1 MKKILRKLGKFL
13 QESNEKE
20 SGFTLIDVMVTMAL
34 FALITSVLL
43 ANYPDSATKV
53 ELANAVSDIQGI
65 ARDSQ
70 LKAGGI
76 ETAGDTAAG
85 YGLYFDAASTT
96 KFVQF
101 KDLQIGSSTD
111 LSGGA
116 IGDNV
121 FDAATEVSK
130 IVTIPSGFYLRNICV
145 GDGTARPFATSSCSR
160 TQPTLGTVTVS
171 YARLMTQPIIY
182 INNATSTHY
191 AAVCVEFAS
200 VNSIAAG
207 KVRNMIISQS
217 GFSTTALGACDEEPI
232 NLALNTS
239 PNTGAGSL
247 ITSGNT
253 STFFGIDNTAPV
265 ITLISGSPLEM
276 YLGDPVTD
284 PGATALDN
292 VDGNISSKINSAF
305 ISMTN
310 TATQKTIYQFG
321 IADTNPYFSKTTA
334 AGDTYFVLPNRIGK
348 IAIDGTVTKY
358 ADNFLG
364 QSAIAL
370 DSSGNVYTANSNSNN
385 VTKITPAGVSSL
397 LGTTGDPS
405 ILGSSGGSP
414 NSITLDSAGN
424 VYTQNNGSD
433 ISSGKVS
440 KITPAGVSSILGTTG
455 SFSIGTTIDSA
466 GNIYTA
472 NSGSN
477 NVTKITPAG
486 VSSILGTTGGRPYA
500 ITIDSSGNVYTAN
513 SNSNNVTKI
522 TPAGVSSILGTTGTS
537 PYAITL
543 DSAGNVYTANNNSNN
558 VTKITPAGVSSIL
571 GSTGVS
577 SIQGS
582 SGIYSAGIISDSL
595 GNIYTA
601 NNIPNNVTKTTSAGV
616 TSVLGTTGTSPHGIT
631 IDSAGNV
638 YTANYYSNNVTKITP
653 SGVPSILGTTGTNPH
668 GITIDSAGNVYTAN
682 NGSNDVSK
690 ITPAGVSSILGTTGT
705 SPRAITID
713 SAGNVYTANY
723 TSNNVTKITPAG
735 VSSILGTTGTSPVSI
750 SVDSAGNV
758 YTVNNGSNDITKITP
773 SGVSTLIG
781 TPGSVVSGQSISV
794 DSAGNVY
801 AGGYNS
807 IVEIYPTAQTTSPV
821 SVTQIASIVSDGD
834 NYLKRYSVR
843 DFAGNIS
850 TINRNFSFISSK
862 LITSFP
868 ISTNVS
874 HFDVD
879 SQGNVYIPNSASNNV
894 TKITPAGVSSIL
906 GTTGT
911 SPYGITIDSA
921 GNVYTGNLGAGN
933 ISKITPAGVSSIL
946 GNNGLAPY
954 DISVD
959 SAGNVYAVNQDNGNV
974 TKITPAG
981 VSSILGTTG
990 TSPFAVIID
999 SADNVYIANYG
1010 SSNVNKITPAG
1021 VSSILG
1027 TTGIKPIA
1035 ITVDSAGNV
1044 YTVNSVSQNTTK
1056 ITPAGISY
1064 TIYTSSK
1071 VLNSLKYHAGGMTGN
1086 YLYVSDASPSILKL
1100 QIHK

>member
-1 MKKILRKLGKFL
+1 MKKILRKLGRLL

-34 FALITSVLL
+34 FALITSILL

-96 KFVQF
+96 RFVQF

-111 LSGGA
+111 LSGRV
-116 IGDNV
+116 IGDSIFN
-121 FDAATEVSK
+121 AATEVSK

-247 ITSGNT
+247 ITSGDT
-253 STFFGIDNTAPV
+253 STFFGTDNTAPV

-276 YLGDPVTD
+276 YLGDAVTD

-370 DSSGNVYTANSNSNN
+370 DSSGNVYTAN
-385 VTKITPAGVSSL
+385 
-397 LGTTGDPS
+397 
-405 ILGSSGGSP
+405 
-414 NSITLDSAGN
+414 
-424 VYTQNNGSD
+424 
-433 ISSGKVS
+433 
-440 KITPAGVSSILGTTG
+440 
-455 SFSIGTTIDSA
+455 
-466 GNIYTA
+466 
-472 NSGSN
+472 
-477 NVTKITPAG
+477 
-486 VSSILGTTGGRPYA
+486 
-500 ITIDSSGNVYTAN
+500 
-513 SNSNNVTKI
+513 
-522 TPAGVSSILGTTGTS
+522 
-537 PYAITL
+537 
-543 DSAGNVYTANNNSNN
+543 
-558 VTKITPAGVSSIL
+558 
-571 GSTGVS
+571 
-577 SIQGS
+577 
-582 SGIYSAGIISDSL
+582 
-595 GNIYTA
+595 
-601 NNIPNNVTKTTSAGV
+601 
-616 TSVLGTTGTSPHGIT
+616 
-631 IDSAGNV
+631 
-638 YTANYYSNNVTKITP
+638 
-653 SGVPSILGTTGTNPH
+653 
-668 GITIDSAGNVYTAN
+668 
-682 NGSNDVSK
+682 
-690 ITPAGVSSILGTTGT
+690 
-705 SPRAITID
+705 
-713 SAGNVYTANY
+713 Y

-735 VSSILGTTGTSPVSI
+735 VSSILGTTGTGPNSITLDSAGNVYTANDTGNISSNNVTKITPAGVSSVLGTTGTNPVSV

-758 YTVNNGSNDITKITP
+758 YTVNKGSNDVSKITP
-773 SGVSTLIG
+773 AGVSTFMG
-781 TPGSVVSGQSISV
+781 APTPIISGQSISV

-821 SVTQIASIVSDGD
+821 FVTQIPSIVSDGD

-843 DFAGNIS
+843 DVAGNVS
-850 TINRNFSFISSK
+850 TINRSFSFIRSK

-868 ISTNVS
+868 LSTDTS
-874 HFDVD
+874 GFDVD
-879 SQGNVYIPNSASNNV
+879 SQGNVYISNSDSNNV

-911 SPYGITIDSA
+911 SPYRVTIDSSGNVYTANYGSNNVSKITPAGVSSILGTTGTSPYTIALDSA
-921 GNVYTGNLGAGN
+921 GNVYTGNMGAGN
-933 ISKITPAGVSSIL
+933 VSKITPAGVSSIL

-954 DISVD
+954 DISID
-959 SAGNVYAVNQDNGNV
+959 SAGNVYAVNRDNGNV
-974 TKITPAG
+974 SKITPAG

-990 TSPFAVIID
+990 TNPYAVTVD
-999 SADNVYIANYG
+999 STDNVYIANYG
-1010 SSNVNKITPAG
+1010 SSNVNKISPAG

-1027 TTGIKPIA
+1027 TTDTKPIA

-1044 YTVNSVSQNTTK
+1044 YTVNSVSQNITK

-1071 VLNSLKYHAGGMTGN
+1071 VLNSLKYHAGGVTGN
-1086 YLYVSDASPSILKL
+1086 YLYVSDAAPSILKL
-1100 QIHK
+1100 KIH